1 MKKVL
6 LAAAF
11 VLSFSAASAFAEEW
25 TGVISDSKC
34 GAKHGTDM
42 NAKCVA
48 ACVKGGAA
56 PVFVVGDKVYK
67 LADPAKAMDHLG
79 HKVTITGT
87 MADDTVTI
95 EDIKM

>member
-25 TGVISDSKC
+25 TGVIGDSKC
-34 GAKHGTDM
+34 GAKHASDM
-42 NAKCVA
+42 NAKCVST
-48 ACVKGGAA
+48 CVKNGAT
-56 PVFVVGDKVYK
+56 PVFIVGEKVYK
-67 LADPAKAMDHLG
+67 ISDPAKAMDHLG

-87 MADDTVTI
+87 MTDDTVTI